1 MQVADA
7 FVRYLANTKE
17 LEKTIGPGGPVDA
30 AGAKGATSV
39 AGRFKTALQGT
50 TAVAGIAGGAFFST
64 ALEGATKLEDQMRT
78 VNTVAGLSDAELGG
92 LTDKVQALSRET
104 GASTDDL
111 TSGLYDLVSAGVP
124 AAQAIDVLRDSAK
137 LGIGALGT
145 TGEAVD
151 AVTSALNAYEL
162 GADQSTK
169 VTDILAKAV
178 ADGKVTISEIGASI
192 ANIAPIAASAGISL
206 EEVSAGYAA
215 LTAKGVPAAQASTQM
230 RAAISALLTPNAQLN
245 ELQKETGINFAELAK
260 DKGLAVALEA
270 IRKATKGN
278 NDEFAKSLGSVEAY
292 SFALAT
298 TGENADGFA
307 TQIEETMGA
316 AGIAEDQYAE
326 KSKSAAEQGKRLFA
340 TLSTFAQ
347 DVGGPFVGSLGSGAF
362 ALNEMGKAFGLPI
375 SPAQLLGGAI
385 GGVASKAISG
395 LTALPGKII
404 PMLAGFIPMVA
415 TAATGL
421 GSAIGGFIAAAIPI
435 AMALLPFL
443 LIAALVAAIIF
454 LINNPE
460 ILAKI
465 GEVIG
470 GILDAIAS
478 FLGELGRIFY
488 GAFQRAIELVKIA
501 INAIVGFI
509 LALPGRVVGFVGD
522 LLRHFFA
529 IQIRAAQAIGKLVS
543 DVVSFILSIP
553 GKVAAF
559 VGNLVGMAARAAGG
573 FLAKIVGLGGD
584 VIRTLLGIP
593 GRVVGALVSAFV
605 NVAKRVVSGF
615 LGVITAIPGKIAEI
629 LGGVGDFIGGL
640 IPRFDVGALNIPHD
654 MLAVVHKGEM
664 IIPAAEAEAIRQGRS
679 GLGSGGGGGGT
690 AAPAAAGGGVT
701 VHVYN
706 PTPEPASTST
716 KRELSKLAAF
726 GRTS

>member
-1 MQVADA
+1 MTQVADA
-7 FVRYLANTKE
+7 FVRYLADTKD
-17 LEKTIGPGGPVDA
+17 LQKAVGPGGPIDR
-30 AGAKGATSV
+30 AGSQTATTFGS
-39 AGRFKTALQGT
+39 RMKTALTGT

-64 ALEGATKLEDQMRT
+64 AIEGATKLEDQMRT

-111 TSGLYDLVSAGVP
+111 TAGLYDLVSAGVP
-124 AAQAIDVLRDSAK
+124 AADAIDVLRDSAK

-151 AVTSALNAYEL
+151 AVTSALNAYGLEASKS
-162 GADQSTK
+162 GE

-178 ADGKVTISEIGASI
+178 QDGKVTISEIGASI

-230 RAAISALLTPNAQLN
+230 RAAISALLTPNAELN
-245 ELQKETGINFAELAK
+245 KLQKETGINFAEMAEQ
-260 DKGLAVALEA
+260 KGLAVTLEA

-278 NDEFAKSLGSVEAY
+278 NDQFAKSLGSVEAY

-298 TGENADGFA
+298 TGENAEGFA
-307 TQIEETMGA
+307 GQITETMDA
-316 AGIAEDQYAE
+316 AGIAQDQYAE
-326 KSKSAAEQGKRLFA
+326 KSKSAAEQGKRIFA

-347 DVGGPFVGSLGSGAF
+347 DVGGPFVGSLGSGVF
-362 ALNEMGKAFGLPI
+362 ALNELGRAFGFPI
-375 SPAQLLGGAI
+375 SPAKLLGGAI
-385 GGVASKAISG
+385 GGVASKAVGG
-395 LTALPGKII
+395 LASLPGKII

-435 AMALLPFL
+435 AMALLPLL
-443 LIAALVAAIIF
+443 LIAAIVAAVIF

-460 ILAKI
+460 IVAKI
-465 GEVIG
+465 GEVVG
-470 GILDAIAS
+470 GILNAIAQ
-478 FLGELGRIFY
+478 FLGRVGVIFFE
-488 GAFQRAIELVKIA
+488 AFNRAVELVKIA
-501 INAIVGFI
+501 VGAIVNFI
-509 LALPGRVVGFVGD
+509 LSIPGRVVGFVGD
-522 LLRHFFA
+522 LLRHFFG
-529 IQIRAAQAIGKLVS
+529 IHIRAAQAIGQLVS
-543 DVVSFILSIP
+543 QVVSFILSIP

-559 VGNLVGMAARAAGG
+559 VGQLVSTAGRAASG
-573 FLAKIVGLGGD
+573 FLSKIVGLAGS

-593 GRVVGALVSAFV
+593 GKVLSTLVNAFV
-605 NVAKRVVSGF
+605 NVARQVVSGF
-615 LGVITAIPGKIAEI
+615 LGVIGSIPGKIAEI

-640 IPRFDVGALNIPHD
+640 IPHFAVGALEIPHD

-664 IIPAAEAEAIRQGRS
+664 IVPAAEAEAIRSGRS
-679 GLGSGGGGGGT
+679 ALGARGPIGNRGGGEGGGG
-690 AAPAAAGGGVT
+690 AVE
-701 VHVYN
+701 VNVYN

-716 KRELSKLAAF
+716 KRELQKLAAF
-726 GRTS
+726 GR